1 MRGLWW
7 KGVAVGVT
15 ETVPGISGST
25 VAMIAGIYEKLIASL
40 SMLSTKDR
48 HQAIPFLAVFG
59 FGMVTG
65 LLGAIWT
72 VDYLLHTYR
81 TPTLLF
87 FAGIITGFLPGLVKE
102 TASMGKGI
110 RLKETGWIC
119 AGIAVVIL
127 LQTAGGRI
135 TFETEGSTWVHY
147 LFLGSAGLA
156 ASTALVLPGMSGA
169 LILTILGVYE
179 TVTAAVLQLNFSVLL
194 PIAAG
199 AVTGLLVISRLVKAA
214 LSKHPFRTYLLITGL
229 VTGSL
234 YALMVNLDS
243 SAPAVWLA
251 SGVTFTAGAAGM
263 LLIANLSSTKT

>member
-1 MRGLWW
+1 MR
-7 KGVAVGVT
+7 
-15 ETVPGISGST
+15 
-25 VAMIAGIYEKLIASL
+25 LIASL

-48 HQAIPFLAVFG
+48 QKAIPFLAIFG

-65 LLGAIWT
+65 LLGAMWT
-72 VDYLLHTYR
+72 IDHLLQTYR

-102 TASMGKGI
+102 TAAMGKGI
-110 RLKETGWIC
+110 RVKEAGWIF
-119 AGIAVVIL
+119 AGIAAVIV
-127 LQTAGGRI
+127 LQAAGGRI
-135 TFETEGSTWVHY
+135 TFETEGSAWVHY

-179 TVTAAVLQLNFSVLL
+179 TATAAVLQLNFSVLL
-194 PIAAG
+194 PISAG
-199 AVTGLLVISRLVKAA
+199 VITGLLVISRLVKAA
-214 LSKHPFRTYLLITGL
+214 LTNHPFRTYLLITGL

-234 YALMVNLDS
+234 YALGVNLEA
-243 SAPAVWLA
+243 SAPAVWVA

-263 LLIANLSSTKT
+263 LFIANLSLTRT